1 MIFLAILDTVHALI
15 GFLDV
20 TASTVLLRVI
30 SFQNLPLNQTEAI
43 NPTNFLE
50 LSMRCLKN
58 LITKD
63 PSRSN
68 SQDRE
73 HLKKCLKCQLSR
85 NHSQTIGEPRD
96 F

>member
-15 GFLDV
+15 GFLDA

-50 LSMRCLKN
+50 LSMRCLNN

-73 HLKKCLKCQLSR
+73 HLTDMPEMS
-85 NHSQTIGEPRD
+85 IV
-96 F
+96 

>member
-30 SFQNLPLNQTEAI
+30 SFQNLHLNQTEAI
-43 NPTNFLE
+43 NPINFLE
-50 LSMRCLKN
+50 LSMRCLNN

-63 PSRSN
+63 LSRSN

-73 HLKKCLKCQLSR
+73 HLTDMPEMS
-85 NHSQTIGEPRD
+85 IV
-96 F
+96 

>member
-50 LSMRCLKN
+50 LSMRCLNN

-68 SQDRE
+68 SQDRDSRI
-73 HLKKCLKCQLSR
+73 CLKCQLSR

>member
-1 MIFLAILDTVHALI
+1 MIFLGLLDTVHALI
-15 GFLDV
+15 GFSDV
-20 TASTVLLRVI
+20 TASTALLRVI
-30 SFQNLPLNQTEAI
+30 SFQNLSLNQTEAI

-50 LSMRCLKN
+50 LSMRYLNN

-73 HLKKCLKCQLSR
+73 HLTDMPEMS
-85 NHSQTIGEPRD
+85 IV
-96 F
+96 

>member
-1 MIFLAILDTVHALI
+1 MIFLAILDAVHALI

-43 NPTNFLE
+43 NLTNFLE
-50 LSMRCLKN
+50 LSMRCLNN

-63 PSRSN
+63 ASRSN

-73 HLKKCLKCQLSR
+73 HLTDMPEMS
-85 NHSQTIGEPRD
+85 IV
-96 F
+96 